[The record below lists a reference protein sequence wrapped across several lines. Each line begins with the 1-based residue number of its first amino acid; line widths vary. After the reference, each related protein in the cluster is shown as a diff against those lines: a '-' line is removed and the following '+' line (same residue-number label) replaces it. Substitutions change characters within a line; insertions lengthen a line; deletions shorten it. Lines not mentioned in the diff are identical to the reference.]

1 MKRLFLILLTAVMVS
16 DFEASAGN
24 PLETLGGIVTS
35 LTSTSK
41 FEIKDLQGTWSY
53 QSPAVS
59 FKSDQALNKIGG
71 TAASAALESK
81 MAPYYQRLGLDTIV
95 LTMDAE
101 GGFEMKI
108 KAITLKGTATKDS
121 DDGALTFNFSA
132 FGKTNIGRISAQAQ
146 KSATG
151 VLTLTFDVS
160 HVIAIVD
167 KVASIANMQSVST
180 LSSLL
185 KSYDGIYA
193 GAKFKKSGNGI
204 LSGTDKS
211 SSSETESK
219 NEDTKTDAAKKAAD
233 ALQGLLNG
241 MKKQ

>member
-1 MKRLFLILLTAVMVS
+1 MTYILNLQFMKRLFLALSVAAAATVIP
-16 DFEASAGN
+16 ASAGN
-24 PLETLGGIVTS
+24 PLEALGGIVTS

-41 FEIKDLQGTWSY
+41 FDIKDLQGTWSY
-53 QSPAVS
+53 QSPAIS

-81 MAPYYQRLGLDTIV
+81 IAPYYERLGLDTMV

-101 GGFEMKI
+101 GKFEIKI
-108 KAITLKGTATKDS
+108 KAVTLKGTANKDS

-132 FGKTNIGRISAQAQ
+132 FGKTNIGKVAAEAQ

-160 HVIAIVD
+160 RVIAIVD

-193 GAKFKKSGNGI
+193 GAKLKKNGNGTPTATT
-204 LSGTDKS
+204 GTDTQS
-211 SSSETESK
+211 
-219 NEDTKTDAAKKAAD
+219 DDATKAAD
-233 ALQGLLNG
+233 ALRGLFG
-241 MKKQ
+241 GKKKQ

>member
-1 MKRLFLILLTAVMVS
+1 MKRLFFALLASLMVS
-16 DFEASAGN
+16 ISDASAGN
-24 PLETLGGIVTS
+24 PLEALGGIVTS

-81 MAPYYQRLGLDTIV
+81 MSPYYQRLGLNTIV
-95 LTMDAE
+95 LTMNAD

-108 KAITLKGTATKDS
+108 KSITLKGTATKDT
-121 DDGALTFNFSA
+121 DDGALTFNFNA
-132 FGKTNIGRISAQAQ
+132 FGKTSIGKISAQAQ

-160 HVIAIVD
+160 RVIAIVD
-167 KVASIANMQSVST
+167 KVASVANIQSVST

-185 KSYDGIYA
+185 NSYDGIYA
-193 GAKFKKSGNGI
+193 GAKFKKSGNA
-204 LSGTDKS
+204 S
-211 SSSETESK
+211 SIGSETTSEG
-219 NEDTKTDAAKKAAD
+219 TKTDAAQKAAD
-233 ALQGLLNG
+233 ALQGLLG
-241 MKKQ
+241 GKKKQ